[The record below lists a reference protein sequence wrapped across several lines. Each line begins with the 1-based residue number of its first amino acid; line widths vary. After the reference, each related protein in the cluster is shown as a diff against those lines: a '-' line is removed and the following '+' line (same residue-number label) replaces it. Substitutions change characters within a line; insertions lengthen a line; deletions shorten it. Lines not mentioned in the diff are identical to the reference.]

1 MLHFKKRE
9 NQNNGKNNGKIAL
22 LKATMFNPFY
32 HLSDAGT
39 SFKSL
44 IMDGYESAL
53 MYIQGANIFRK
64 DLYTSNIK
72 LALFHLE
79 NGNTFD
85 AKFRYSVAHFFKKD
99 RTEPLLGLAD
109 IAIHQNRKK
118 VALKH
123 LKKAFNIAK
132 SSKEKH
138 QIGKIIQEIL

>member
-1 MLHFKKRE
+1 MMLHFKKKE
-9 NQNNGKNNGKIAL
+9 NQNNGKIAL
-22 LKATMFNPFY
+22 LKGTMFNPFY

-39 SFKSL
+39 SFKNL

-53 MYIQGANIFRK
+53 MYIQSANIFRK

-79 NGNTFD
+79 NGNIFD
-85 AKFRYSVAHFFKKD
+85 AKFRYSVAHFLRKD
-99 RTEPLLGLAD
+99 RIEPLLGLTD
-109 IAIHQNRKK
+109 IAIRQNRKK
-118 VALKH
+118 VALNH

-132 SSKEKH
+132 DSKEKK

>member
-1 MLHFKKRE
+1 MLRFKKKE
-9 NQNNGKNNGKIAL
+9 NQNNGKIAL
-22 LKATMFNPFY
+22 LKATMLNPFY

-39 SFKSL
+39 SFKNL
-44 IMDGYESAL
+44 MMDGYENAL
-53 MYIQGANIFRK
+53 IYIQSANIFRK

-72 LALFHLE
+72 LALYHLE
-79 NGNTFD
+79 NGNILD
-85 AKFRYSVAHFFKKD
+85 AKFRYTVAHFFKKD
-99 RTEPLLGLAD
+99 KTEPLLGLVD
-109 IAIHQNRKK
+109 IAIRQNRKK